1 MEKLVY
7 SPYESFAR
15 RYNRFGELYGDITK
29 VIYPCR
35 HMAATAVNGLKSMG
49 GVFPH
54 PVYH

>member
-35 HMAATAVNGLKSMG
+35 HMAATAVNGLVG
-49 GVFPH
+49 NIALTLL
-54 PVYH
+54 